1 MNTAFESIKPE
12 FDKYKNHKH
21 VEFELRLG
29 KVITKGGRGVQQ
41 FDTNVGY
48 DVFHQILEGLKNYQ
62 GWESVKES
70 EVDIFYDGE
79 KRYIFEG
86 DSDDCVACIKKKI
99 RNVNLKLDNKPFDV
113 RFGVA
118 TETPIKNPEVPAEA
132 DQRSRK
138 RWSFIRKN
146 LSIDMSVVKGG
157 GAFDPD
163 SEDEAV
169 FQVELEIIDPSKV
182 NSVDELYNICWKV
195 EDILKLLENK

>member
-29 KVITKGGRGVQQ
+29 KVITRSGRGVQQ

-48 DVFHQILEGLKNYQ
+48 DDFQRILDGLKRYQ

-86 DSDDCVACIKKKI
+86 DDCVACTKKK
-99 RNVNLKLDNKPFDV
+99 VKKVDVHLENKPYDI

-118 TETPIKNPEVPAEA
+118 TETPIKNPEVPSEA
-132 DQRSRK
+132 DQKTRK

-146 LSIDMSVVKGG
+146 LSIDMSIVTGG

-163 SEDEAV
+163 SEDEDV
-169 FQVELEIIDPSKV
+169 YQVELEIIDPSKV
-182 NSVDELYNICWKV
+182 KTIDELYSICWKV

>member
-62 GWESVKES
+62 DWESVKES

-79 KRYIFEG
+79 RRYIFEG
-86 DSDDCVACIKKKI
+86 DSDDCVACIKKKN
-99 RNVNLKLDNKPFDV
+99 RNVNLKLDNKPLDV
-113 RFGVA
+113 RFGIA
-118 TETPIKNPEVPAEA
+118 TETPIKNPEVPTEA
-132 DQRSRK
+132 DQKSRK
-138 RWSFIRKN
+138 RWSFIRNN
-146 LSIDMSVVKGG
+146 LSIDMSIVKGG

-182 NSVDELYNICWKV
+182 TSVKELYNICWKV